1 MTTEQDCF
9 DALDEGELR
18 RYLTDT
24 AAKRCEYLEVEE
36 RPDGWVAEIWS
47 EGGKV
52 TRRVAFA
59 AGARDRRT
67 AMLHLARRY
76 RS

>member
-1 MTTEQDCF
+1 MTTEQDRL
-9 DALDEGELR
+9 DALDEDSLY

-24 AAKRCEYLEVEE
+24 AAKRCEYLEIEK
-36 RPDGWVAEIWS
+36 RTDGWVAEIWS

-67 AMLHLARRY
+67 AMLRLARRY